1 MQKQHILV
9 VDDDPGIRLAV
20 ALKLRT
26 SGFQVTEATDGVEAM
41 EFWKNQKADLA
52 VLDVGMPRMDGYSV
66 AKAMHADA
74 AITNVP
80 VVILTAQ
87 NLEVP
92 KDVAPHIGRH
102 RFLTKPFS
110 PRELVKAVQELLQ
123 GSA

>member
-1 MQKQHILV
+1 MQKHHVLV

-20 ALKLRT
+20 SLKLRT
-26 SGFQVTEATDGVEAM
+26 SGFDVSEATDGVEAM
-41 EFWKNQKADLA
+41 EFWKNGRADLA
-52 VLDVGMPRMDGYSV
+52 VLDVGMPRLDGYSV
-66 AKAMHADA
+66 ARAMRADRA
-74 AITNVP
+74 TADVP

-92 KDVAPHIGRH
+92 PEVAPLIGRH

-110 PRELVKAVQELLQ
+110 PRELVKAVRELLD

>member
-20 ALKLRT
+20 SLKLRT
-26 SGFQVTEATDGVEAM
+26 SGFQVSEATDGVEAM
-41 EFWKNQKADLA
+41 EFWKNQRADLA

-74 AITNVP
+74 AIANVP

-92 KDVAPHIGRH
+92 REIAPHLGRH

-123 GSA
+123 GNA

>member
-1 MQKQHILV
+1 MDQKHILI

-20 ALKLRT
+20 SLKLRT
-26 SGFQVTEATDGVEAM
+26 TGFAVSEATDGVEAL
-41 EFWKNQKADLA
+41 EFFKRGKADLA
-52 VLDVGMPRMDGYSV
+52 VLDVGMPRLDGYAV
-66 AKAMHADA
+66 ARAMRADA
-74 AITNVP
+74 TTADVP

-92 KDVAPHIGRH
+92 PSVLPHIGRH

-123 GSA
+123 GN

>member
-26 SGFQVTEATDGVEAM
+26 SGFQVSEATDGVEAM

-74 AITNVP
+74 AIANVP

-92 KDVAPHIGRH
+92 KDVAPHLGRH